1 MTPFQEFDAELEDWN
16 QLRTSTPCSGLL
28 IGNGA
33 SMAVW
38 HDFYYDSLFD
48 KAKSVAEKPL
58 SQTELSV
65 FEALGTR
72 NFEHVLSAL
81 KTASKVNK
89 ALAINSASPRK
100 RYYAIKEALINC
112 TQDIHI
118 PWRLMQPDTLACW
131 HEELAR
137 YATVYC
143 SNYDLLAPW
152 AVMQAPKQFND
163 LFNASGS
170 TFELSAGA
178 AKGKTTRMLYLHGAL
193 HLVRNQEG
201 KARKITA
208 SEPTLLSNFA
218 INHSISALDDVPL
231 FVSETSSDDKRKS
244 IRQSDYLSFCHEQ
257 LMAHKD
263 ALCIFGHSLSEQ
275 DQHLID
281 ALRLAP
287 LKTLCIAI
295 YPRSEAFIRFQK
307 NHYTALFAEKKLALR
322 FFNSKTHPLGLS
334 RHSVPVEA

>member
-16 QLRTSTPCSGLL
+16 ALNASTPCSGLL
-28 IGNGA
+28 LGNGA

-38 HDFYYDSLFD
+38 HDFYYDSLFE

-65 FEALGTR
+65 FDALSTR

-100 RYYAIKEALINC
+100 RYYAIKEALINS
-112 TQDIHI
+112 TQDVHI
-118 PWRLMQPDTLACW
+118 PWRLMNADTLTGW
-131 HEELAR
+131 QQELAR

-143 SNYDLLAPW
+143 SNYDLLTPW

-163 LFNASGS
+163 LFDNQSA
-170 TFELSAGA
+170 TFELEA
-178 AKGKTTRMLYLHGAL
+178 ALSKSKATRVLYLHGAL
-193 HLVRNQEG
+193 HLVKNQEG
-201 KARKITA
+201 KARKINATEA
-208 SEPTLLSNFA
+208 TLLSNFA

-231 FVSETSSDDKRKS
+231 FVSESSSDDKRKS
-244 IRQSDYLSFCHEQ
+244 IRHSDYLSFCHQQ
-257 LMAHKD
+257 LMSHKD
-263 ALCIFGHSLSEQ
+263 ALCIFGHSLGEQ
-275 DQHLID
+275 DQHLIN
-281 ALRLAP
+281 AVRQAP
-287 LKTLCIAI
+287 LKTLCISV

-307 NHYTALFAEKKLALR
+307 NHYTALFADKKLTLR
-322 FFNSKTHPLGLS
+322 FYNSKTHPLGDT
-334 RHSVPVEA
+334 RHSVPVEV

>member
-1 MTPFQEFDAELEDWN
+1 MTPFQEFDAGLEDWN
-16 QLRTSTPCSGLL
+16 ALRTSTPCNGLL

-38 HDFYYDSLFD
+38 HDFYYDSLFE

-58 SQTELSV
+58 SQTELGV

-118 PWRLMQPDTLACW
+118 PWRLMQPQTLTCW

-143 SNYDLLAPW
+143 SNYDLLTPW
-152 AVMQAPKQFND
+152 AVMQAPKHFND
-163 LFNASGS
+163 LFNTPSA
-170 TFELSAGA
+170 TFELSAST
-178 AKGKTTRMLYLHGAL
+178 AKSKATRVLYLHGAL
-193 HLVRNQEG
+193 HLVKNQEG
-201 KARKITA
+201 KARKVAANEATM
-208 SEPTLLSNFA
+208 LSNFA

-231 FVSETSSDDKRKS
+231 FVSESSSEDKRKS

-257 LMAHKD
+257 LMNHKD

-275 DQHLID
+275 DQHLIN
-281 ALRLAP
+281 ALRQAP
-287 LKTLCIAI
+287 LKTLCISI

-307 NHYTALFAEKKLALR
+307 NHYTTLFADKKLTLR
-322 FFNSKTHPLGLS
+322 FYNAKTHPLGYPQ
-334 RHSVPVEA
+334 HSVPLEV

>member
-1 MTPFQEFDAELEDWN
+1 
-16 QLRTSTPCSGLL
+16 
-28 IGNGA
+28 
-33 SMAVW
+33 
-38 HDFYYDSLFD
+38 
-48 KAKSVAEKPL
+48 
-58 SQTELSV
+58 
-65 FEALGTR
+65 
-72 NFEHVLSAL
+72 
-81 KTASKVNK
+81 
-89 ALAINSASPRK
+89 
-100 RYYAIKEALINC
+100 
-112 TQDIHI
+112 
-118 PWRLMQPDTLACW
+118 
-131 HEELAR
+131 
-137 YATVYC
+137 
-143 SNYDLLAPW
+143 
-152 AVMQAPKQFND
+152 MQAPKQFND

-307 NHYTALFAEKKLALR
+307 NHYTALFADKKLALR

>member
-170 TFELSAGA
+170 TFELSASA

-334 RHSVPVEA
+334 RHSVPLEA

>member
-1 MTPFQEFDAELEDWN
+1 MTPFQEFDTELEDWN
-16 QLRTSTPCSGLL
+16 VLRTSAPCSGLL

-38 HDFYYDSLFD
+38 HDFFYDSLFD

-65 FEALGTR
+65 FEALSTR

-100 RYYAIKEALINC
+100 RYYAIKEALINS
-112 TQDIHI
+112 TQDVHI
-118 PWRLMQPDTLACW
+118 PWRLMQPETLACW
-131 HEELAR
+131 NQELTR

-143 SNYDLLAPW
+143 SNYDLLTPW
-152 AVMQAPKQFND
+152 AIMQAPKGFND
-163 LFNASGS
+163 LFDNA
-170 TFELSAGA
+170 TFELGA
-178 AKGKTTRMLYLHGAL
+178 ALTKSKATRVLYLHGGL
-193 HLVRNQEG
+193 HLVKNQEG
-201 KARKITA
+201 KARKINATEA
-208 SEPTLLSNFA
+208 VLLSNFA

-231 FVSETSSDDKRKS
+231 FVSESTSDDKRKS
-244 IRQSDYLSFCHEQ
+244 IRHSDYLSFCHEQ

-263 ALCIFGHSLSEQ
+263 SLCIFGHSLGEQ

-281 ALRLAP
+281 ALRQAP
-287 LKTLCIAI
+287 LKTLCISI

-307 NHYTALFAEKKLALR
+307 NHYTALFAEKNLTLR
-322 FFNSKTHPLGLS
+322 FYNAKTHPLGYTK
-334 RHSVPVEA
+334 HSVPVEV

>member
-16 QLRTSTPCSGLL
+16 ALSASQPCTGLL
-28 IGNGA
+28 VGNGA

-38 HDFYYDSLFD
+38 HDFYYDSLFE
-48 KAKSVAEKPL
+48 KAKSVSEKPL
-58 SQTELSV
+58 SPTELSV
-65 FEALGTR
+65 FDALGTR

-89 ALAINSASPRK
+89 ALAISSASPRK

-112 TQDIHI
+112 TQDVHI
-118 PWRLMQPDTLACW
+118 PWRLMQADTLACW
-131 HEELAR
+131 QQELAR

-163 LFNASGS
+163 LFDNQSA
-170 TFELSAGA
+170 TFELGSTRGKS
-178 AKGKTTRMLYLHGAL
+178 KGTRVLYLHGAM
-193 HLVRNQEG
+193 HLVKNQEG
-201 KARKITA
+201 KARKIHANEA
-208 SEPTLLSNFA
+208 SLLSSFA
-218 INHSISALDDVPL
+218 VNHSISALDDVPL
-231 FVSETSSDDKRKS
+231 FVSESSSDDKRKT
-244 IRQSDYLSFCHEQ
+244 IRYCDYLTFCHEQ

-263 ALCIFGHSLSEQ
+263 ALCIFGHSLGEQ

-281 ALRLAP
+281 ALRQAP
-287 LKTLCIAI
+287 LKTLCISI

-307 NHYTALFAEKKLALR
+307 NHYAALFADTKLTLR
-322 FFNSKTHPLGLS
+322 FFNSKTHPLGYTK
-334 RHSVPVEA
+334 HSVPVEV

>member
-16 QLRTSTPCSGLL
+16 ALRTSTPCSGLL
-28 IGNGA
+28 LGNGA

-38 HDFYYDSLFD
+38 HDFYYDSLFE
-48 KAKSVAEKPL
+48 KTKSVAEKPL

-65 FEALGTR
+65 FDALNTR

-89 ALAINSASPRK
+89 ALAISSASPRK
-100 RYYAIKEALINC
+100 RYYAIKEALINS
-112 TQDIHI
+112 TQDVHI
-118 PWRLMQPDTLACW
+118 PWRLMPAATLDCW
-131 HEELAR
+131 QEELAR
-137 YATVYC
+137 YSTVYC

-152 AVMQAPKQFND
+152 ALMQAPKRFND
-163 LFNASGS
+163 LFQTPGA
-170 TFELSAGA
+170 TFELAQAA
-178 AKGKTTRMLYLHGAL
+178 AKGKTTRVLYLHGAL
-193 HLVRNQEG
+193 HLVKNQEG
-201 KARKITA
+201 KARKSVGDPA
-208 SEPTLLSNFA
+208 ALLSNFA

-231 FVSETSSDDKRKS
+231 FVSESTSDDKRKS
-244 IRQSDYLSFCHEQ
+244 IRMSDYLSFCHEQ

-263 ALCIFGHSLSEQ
+263 SLCIFGHSLGEQ

-287 LKTLCIAI
+287 LKTLCISI

-307 NHYTALFAEKKLALR
+307 NHYTQLFAQNKVALR
-322 FFNSKTHPLGLS
+322 FFNAKTHPLGDS
-334 RHSVPVEA
+334 RHSVPVER

>member
-16 QLRTSTPCSGLL
+16 ALSTGIPCSGLL

-100 RYYAIKEALINC
+100 RYYAIKEALINS
-112 TQDIHI
+112 TQDVHI
-118 PWRLMQPDTLACW
+118 PWRLMQPETLACW
-131 HEELAR
+131 NRELAR

-143 SNYDLLAPW
+143 SNYDLLTPW

-163 LFNASGS
+163 LFDTPGA
-170 TFELSAGA
+170 TFELAGA
-178 AKGKTTRMLYLHGAL
+178 LGKSKSTRVLYLHGGL
-193 HLVRNQEG
+193 HLVKNQEG
-201 KARKITA
+201 KARKINAT
-208 SEPTLLSNFA
+208 PPVLLSNFA

-231 FVSETSSDDKRKS
+231 FVSESNSDDKRKS
-244 IRQSDYLSFCHEQ
+244 IRHSDYLSFCHEQ
-257 LMAHKD
+257 LMTHKD
-263 ALCIFGHSLSEQ
+263 TLCIFGHSLAEQ

-281 ALRLAP
+281 ALRQAP
-287 LKTLCIAI
+287 LKTLCISI
-295 YPRSEAFIRFQK
+295 YPRNEAFIRFQK
-307 NHYTALFAEKKLALR
+307 HHYSALFADKKLTLR
-322 FFNSKTHPLGLS
+322 FYNSKTHPLGYT
-334 RHSVPVEA
+334 RHSVPVEV

>member
-1 MTPFQEFDAELEDWN
+1 MTPFQEFDAQLEDWN

-38 HDFYYDSLFD
+38 HDFYYDSLFE
-48 KAKSVAEKPL
+48 KAKNVAEKPL

-112 TQDIHI
+112 TQDVHI
-118 PWRLMQPDTLACW
+118 PWRLMQPETLACW
-131 HEELAR
+131 NEELAR

-143 SNYDLLAPW
+143 ANYDLLAPW
-152 AVMQAPKQFND
+152 AVMHAPKGFND
-163 LFNASGS
+163 LFGTPQA
-170 TFELSAGA
+170 TFEPA
-178 AKGKTTRMLYLHGAL
+178 AALAKSRTTRVLYLHGAL
-193 HLVRNQEG
+193 HLVKNQEG
-201 KARKITA
+201 KARKLA
-208 SEPTLLSNFA
+208 ANQPTLLSNFA

-231 FVSETSSDDKRKS
+231 FVSETGSEDKRKS

-257 LMAHKD
+257 LLTQKD
-263 ALCIFGHSLSEQ
+263 ALCIFGHSLGEQ

-281 ALRLAP
+281 ALRQAP
-287 LKTLCIAI
+287 LKTLCVSI

-307 NHYTALFAEKKLALR
+307 NHYTALFADKKLELR
-322 FFNSKTHPLGLS
+322 FFDSKTHPLGDT
-334 RHSVPVEA
+334 RHSVPVER

>member
-16 QLRTSTPCSGLL
+16 ALRTSTPCSGLL
-28 IGNGA
+28 LGNGA

-38 HDFYYDSLFD
+38 HDFYYDSLFE
-48 KAKSVAEKPL
+48 KTRSVAEKPL

-100 RYYAIKEALINC
+100 RYYAIKEALINS
-112 TQDIHI
+112 TQDVHI
-118 PWRLMQPDTLACW
+118 PWRLMQPHTLGCW
-131 HEELAR
+131 QEALAQ

-143 SNYDLLAPW
+143 ANYDLLTPW
-152 AVMQAPKQFND
+152 ALMQAPKRFND
-163 LFNASGS
+163 LFNTPGA
-170 TFELSAGA
+170 TFELGDSLS
-178 AKGKTTRMLYLHGAL
+178 KGKTTRVLYLHGAL
-193 HLVRNQEG
+193 HLVKNQEG
-201 KARKITA
+201 KARKCTGNE
-208 SEPTLLSNFA
+208 STLLSNFA

-231 FVSETSSDDKRKS
+231 FVSESTSDDKRKS
-244 IRQSDYLSFCHEQ
+244 IRHCDYLSFCHEQ
-257 LMAHKD
+257 LMTHKD
-263 ALCIFGHSLSEQ
+263 TLCIFGHSLGEQ

-281 ALRLAP
+281 ALRVAP
-287 LKTLCIAI
+287 LKTLCISI

-307 NHYTALFAEKKLALR
+307 NHYTQLFAEKKVALR
-322 FFNSKTHPLGLS
+322 FYNSKTHPLGS
-334 RHSVPVEA
+334 TRHRVPVEE

>member
-72 NFEHVLSAL
+72 NFEHVLNAL

-257 LMAHKD
+257 LMVHKD

>member
-16 QLRTSTPCSGLL
+16 ALSTGTACSGLL

-38 HDFYYDSLFD
+38 HDFYYDSLFE

-100 RYYAIKEALINC
+100 RYYAIKEALINS
-112 TQDIHI
+112 TQDVHI
-118 PWRLMQPDTLACW
+118 PWRLMQPETLACW
-131 HEELAR
+131 NQELAR

-143 SNYDLLAPW
+143 SNYDLLTPW

-163 LFNASGS
+163 LFDSPGA
-170 TFELSAGA
+170 TFELGA
-178 AKGKTTRMLYLHGAL
+178 ALDKSKSTRVLYLHGGL
-193 HLVRNQEG
+193 HLVKNQEG
-201 KARKITA
+201 KARKINAT
-208 SEPTLLSNFA
+208 PPVLLSNFA

-231 FVSETSSDDKRKS
+231 FVSESNSDDKRKS
-244 IRQSDYLSFCHEQ
+244 IRHSDYLSFCHEQ
-257 LMAHKD
+257 LMSHKD
-263 ALCIFGHSLSEQ
+263 SLCIFGHSLGEQ

-281 ALRLAP
+281 ALRQAP
-287 LKTLCIAI
+287 LKTLWISI
-295 YPRSEAFIRFQK
+295 YPRNEAFIRFQK
-307 NHYTALFAEKKLALR
+307 HHYAALFADKKLTLR
-322 FFNSKTHPLGLS
+322 FYNSKTHPLGYT
-334 RHSVPVEA
+334 RHSVPVEV

>member
-170 TFELSAGA
+170 TFEVSAGA

-307 NHYTALFAEKKLALR
+307 NHYTALFADKKLALR

>member
-16 QLRTSTPCSGLL
+16 ALRTRTPCSGLL
-28 IGNGA
+28 LGNGA

-38 HDFYYDSLFD
+38 HDFYYDSLFE
-48 KAKSVAEKPL
+48 KAKTVAEKPL

-112 TQDIHI
+112 TQDVHI
-118 PWRLMQPDTLACW
+118 PWRLMPPDTLGCW
-131 HEELAR
+131 NEELAR

-143 SNYDLLAPW
+143 SNYDLLTPW
-152 AVMQAPKQFND
+152 AVMHAPKAFTD
-163 LFNASGS
+163 AFDTPLA
-170 TFELSAGA
+170 TFEPA
-178 AKGKTTRMLYLHGAL
+178 AAQTKSRATRVLYLHGGL
-193 HLVRNQEG
+193 HLVKNQEG
-201 KARKITA
+201 KARKILA
-208 SEPTLLSNFA
+208 NEPTLLSNFA

-231 FVSETSSDDKRKS
+231 FVSESSSDDKRKS
-244 IRQSDYLSFCHEQ
+244 IRQCDYLSWCHQQ
-257 LMAHKD
+257 LMTHKD
-263 ALCIFGHSLSEQ
+263 ALCIFGHSLGEQ
-275 DQHLID
+275 DRHLID
-281 ALRLAP
+281 ALRQAP
-287 LKTLCIAI
+287 LKTLCLSI

-307 NHYTALFAEKKLALR
+307 NHYSSLFADTKLTLR
-322 FFNSKTHPLGLS
+322 FFNSKTHPLGYTA
-334 RHSVPVEA
+334 HSVPVEA

>member
-16 QLRTSTPCSGLL
+16 TLRTSTPCSGLL

-38 HDFYYDSLFD
+38 HDFYYDSLFE

-118 PWRLMQPDTLACW
+118 PWRLMQPETLACW

-137 YATVYC
+137 YSTVYC

-163 LFNASGS
+163 LFNTPGA
-170 TFELSAGA
+170 TFDLSASA

-201 KARKITA
+201 KARRVTA
-208 SEPTLLSNFA
+208 NEPTLLSNFA

-231 FVSETSSDDKRKS
+231 FVSETSSD
-244 IRQSDYLSFCHEQ
+244 
-257 LMAHKD
+257 A
-263 ALCIFGHSLSEQ
+263 
-275 DQHLID
+275 
-281 ALRLAP
+281 
-287 LKTLCIAI
+287 AI
-295 YPRSEAFIRFQK
+295 ETI
-307 NHYTALFAEKKLALR
+307 
-322 FFNSKTHPLGLS
+322 
-334 RHSVPVEA
+334 